1 MSAVLKKIPESER
14 EKVTEITMDFSDSK
28 FSIAKQCFPK
38 ATIVIDCFHIVQRL
52 CEGLEE
58 MRLKFK
64 RLAVTET
71 KKEAAA
77 FVQNEERKAKQ
88 RAYYRKRHPKN
99 KKEHRG
105 RKRIRKQKYRPALL
119 ANGETKVE
127 MLTRSRNL
135 LAQSVFNGFQDLVAS
150 FFTDIDPE
158 LKVTPAKGK
167 TIAADAP
174 ELTRLKAYTETL
186 EENALV
192 ISGDHQAMVTIKG
205 VDDNFAQAT
214 EIGNLLYGDGTFTL
228 HADVLEFGVLGIQL
242 AAQLGLGASFD
253 APLQVYAPKKGERV
267 NLANPTASFTQSE
280 LYSPGVV
287 FAVKQEKYDA
297 HYIITSLRFARQLF
311 GQQGRVS
318 AIELKFKDGTDIRD
332 AQKDIQEILGE
343 GFTVED
349 RYQQQADVF
358 RIMEVEKLI
367 AYLFLTF
374 ILLVACF
381 NIIGSV
387 SMLIIDKKD
396 DVRTL
401 RNLGAKDN
409 QVIRIFLFEGR
420 LISGFGALAGIVLGL
435 LLCYLQQAYG
445 FITLGNSA
453 GSFVV
458 DAYPVSVRLWDVA
471 LIFVTVLLVSYG
483 ALWYPVRY
491 LAKRLLD

>member
-1 MSAVLKKIPESER
+1 M
-14 EKVTEITMDFSDSK
+14 
-28 FSIAKQCFPK
+28 
-38 ATIVIDCFHIVQRL
+38 
-52 CEGLEE
+52 
-58 MRLKFK
+58 
-64 RLAVTET
+64 
-71 KKEAAA
+71 
-77 FVQNEERKAKQ
+77 
-88 RAYYRKRHPKN
+88 
-99 KKEHRG
+99 
-105 RKRIRKQKYRPALL
+105 
-119 ANGETKVE
+119 
-127 MLTRSRNL
+127 
-135 LAQSVFNGFQDLVAS
+135 
-150 FFTDIDPE
+150 
-158 LKVTPAKGK
+158 
-167 TIAADAP
+167 
-174 ELTRLKAYTETL
+174 
-186 EENALV
+186 
-192 ISGDHQAMVTIKG
+192 
-205 VDDNFAQAT
+205 
-214 EIGNLLYGDGTFTL
+214 
-228 HADVLEFGVLGIQL
+228 
-242 AAQLGLGASFD
+242 
-253 APLQVYAPKKGERV
+253 
-267 NLANPTASFTQSE
+267 
-280 LYSPGVV
+280 V

-396 DVRTL
+396 DVRSL

-409 QVIRIFLFEGR
+409 QVVRIFLFEGR

>member
-1 MSAVLKKIPESER
+1 MNFPFYIARRYLFSKKSHHTINIISAISVCGVAVATLAM
-14 EKVTEITMDFSDSK
+14 VCTM
-28 FSIAKQCFPK
+28 
-38 ATIVIDCFHIVQRL
+38 
-52 CEGLEE
+52 
-58 MRLKFK
+58 
-64 RLAVTET
+64 
-71 KKEAAA
+71 
-77 FVQNEERKAKQ
+77 
-88 RAYYRKRHPKN
+88 
-99 KKEHRG
+99 
-105 RKRIRKQKYRPALL
+105 
-119 ANGETKVE
+119 
-127 MLTRSRNL
+127 
-135 LAQSVFNGFQDLVAS
+135 SVFNGFQDLVAS

-174 ELTRLKAYTETL
+174 ELTRLKAYPAIQAYTETL

-253 APLQVYAPKKGERV
+253 APLQVYA
-267 NLANPTASFTQSE
+267 QSE

>member
-1 MSAVLKKIPESER
+1 MNFPFYIARRYLFSKKSHHTINIISAISVCGVAIATLAL
-14 EKVTEITMDFSDSK
+14 VCTM
-28 FSIAKQCFPK
+28 
-38 ATIVIDCFHIVQRL
+38 
-52 CEGLEE
+52 
-58 MRLKFK
+58 
-64 RLAVTET
+64 
-71 KKEAAA
+71 
-77 FVQNEERKAKQ
+77 
-88 RAYYRKRHPKN
+88 
-99 KKEHRG
+99 
-105 RKRIRKQKYRPALL
+105 
-119 ANGETKVE
+119 
-127 MLTRSRNL
+127 
-135 LAQSVFNGFQDLVAS
+135 SVFNGFQDLVAS

-158 LKVTPAKGK
+158 LKITPAKGK
-167 TIAADAP
+167 TVAADAA
-174 ELTRLKAYTETL
+174 ELARLKTYPDIQAYTETL
-186 EENALV
+186 EEKALV

-205 VDDNFAQAT
+205 VDDNFAKAT

-242 AAQLGLGASFD
+242 AARLGLGASFD
-253 APLQVYAPKKGERV
+253 TPLQVYAPKKGERV
-267 NLANPTASFTQSE
+267 NLANPSTSFTQSE

-318 AIELKFKDGTDIRD
+318 AVELQLKDGTDIRQ
-332 AQKDIQEILGE
+332 AQKDIQEILGD
-343 GFTVED
+343 GFTVEN
-349 RYQQQADVF
+349 RYQQQSDVF

-401 RNLGAKDN
+401 RNLGAQDN
-409 QVIRIFLFEGR
+409 QIIRIFLFEGR
-420 LISGFGALAGIVLGL
+420 LISGFGALAGIVFGL
-435 LLCYLQQAYG
+435 LLCYLLQQAYG
-445 FITLGNSA
+445 FITLGDSA

-458 DAYPVSVRLWDVA
+458 DAYPVSVRLWDVVV
-471 LIFVTVLLVSYG
+471 IFATVLLVSYG